1 MTVVIPAGT
10 ETNPTVIE
18 VTTIDLPATS
28 QIIIEENAELI
39 YEGTAADQGINVTMS
54 MNIEAPTRN
63 NSGYRLIA
71 SPIYET
77 IGVEDCGLT
86 ENYYG
91 MDLYSFDASYP
102 GAEWRNYKTNDNFDN
117 LEIGKG
123 YLYYNSESV
132 FVTFYGQT
140 VPSNVIYPINL
151 TYADNAQDATW
162 KGLNLIGNPFTCKAV
177 PSKPFFVLNDA
188 GDEVITTASEAG
200 YVAPMKGF
208 FVVADGPGEVCNVTR
223 YTGSTKSA
231 LNMTVN
237 QNDDLVDVAVVN
249 FNKGENL
256 PKVQLNPNHTKVYMP
271 VEGKDYAVATAESNA
286 GEMPVN
292 FKAEHNGSYTLNF
305 DIDNV
310 NFNYLHL
317 IDNMTGADVDLLA
330 APYYTFS
337 ANSTDYASRFK
348 LVYATGDN
356 SNDDNFAFF
365 NNGNII
371 INNDGEATLQVVDV
385 MGRILKSESIN
396 GSTSVNLNVAPGVY
410 MLRLINGNDVKVQK
424 IVVR

>member
-1 MTVVIPAGT
+1 M
-10 ETNPTVIE
+10 IE
-18 VTTIDLPATS
+18 VNTIDMGANALV
-28 QIIIEENAELI
+28 IIEEGSELI
-39 YEGTAADQGINVTMS
+39 YEGAAADDGINVTMS
-54 MNIEAPTRN
+54 MTITP
-63 NSGYRLIA
+63 SGAKSGTDYRLIA
-71 SPIYET
+71 SPIYQT

-102 GAEWRNYKTNDNFDN
+102 GAEWRNYKTNDNFSN

-123 YLYYNSESV
+123 YLYHNDESV

-140 VPSNVIYPINL
+140 VPSNVIYPITL
-151 TYADNAQDATW
+151 TYADNAQDDTW
-162 KGLNLIGNPFTCKAV
+162 KGLNLVGNPFTCKAV
-177 PSKPFFVLNDA
+177 PSKPFFVLNAD
-188 GDEVITTASEAG
+188 GSEIVTTASTAA
-200 YVAPMKGF
+200 YVAPMRGF
-208 FVVADGPGEVCNVTR
+208 FVVAENASDVCYMEK
-223 YTGSTKSA
+223 YTGNAKSA

-249 FNKGENL
+249 FSKGENL
-256 PKVQLNPNHTKVYMP
+256 RKVQLNPNHTKIYMP
-271 VEGKDYAVATAESNA
+271 VEGNDYAVANAESNA

-305 DIDNV
+305 GIDNV
-310 NFNYLHL
+310 NSNYLYL

-330 APYYTFS
+330 TPYYTFN

-371 INNDGEATLQVVDV
+371 INNDGEAMLQVVDV

-410 MLRLINGNDVKVQK
+410 MLRLINGNDMKVQK
-424 IVVR
+424 MIVK